1 MMSDLINNEEELISW
16 FLSKP
21 LCSKEL
27 NKTAFVSTKV
37 RRMVMTGVNQGR
49 VTIDGVVKMFAFTSV
64 GGGVY
69 KVITQRIL

>member
-1 MMSDLINNEEELISW
+1 MSDLINNEEELSDW
-16 FLSKP
+16 FLSKQ

-27 NKTAFVSTKV
+27 NKSAFVSTKV
-37 RRMVMTGVNQGR
+37 RRMVMTGVNQGK
-49 VTIDGVVKMFAFTSV
+49 VTIDGVVKIFVFKSV

>member
-1 MMSDLINNEEELISW
+1 MKELINNEEELRNW
-16 FLSKP
+16 FLSKE

-37 RRMVMTGVNQGR
+37 RRMVMTGMNQGK
-49 VTIDGVVKMFAFTSV
+49 VTIDGRVKMYVFKSV